1 MKKRTG
7 LCCRLI
13 LCALL
18 LIGCTAVP
26 SSGSSA
32 SASEAVRA
40 GDGNG
45 DSAQGA
51 FSPEDIEQIAIE
63 GTEYTFPLSYDDI
76 QALGWA
82 VSEEGYRLVTS
93 YDVRYVLPMEHETY
107 PGVYLMLYSEYWS
120 VSYDDAQSL
129 EEVLKES
136 GVWGLGVQMDLDQV
150 DLDCV
155 DYPAVSVKGISLG
168 SSLEEVIQTFGEG
181 YDPNYTDQGLYM
193 YQLDTEEEET
203 IRYYW
208 LYFSFQDGKMY
219 ELHAAICY

>member
-1 MKKRTG
+1 
-7 LCCRLI
+7 
-13 LCALL
+13 
-18 LIGCTAVP
+18 
-26 SSGSSA
+26 
-32 SASEAVRA
+32 
-40 GDGNG
+40 
-45 DSAQGA
+45 
-51 FSPEDIEQIAIE
+51 
-63 GTEYTFPLSYDDI
+63 
-76 QALGWA
+76 
-82 VSEEGYRLVTS
+82 
-93 YDVRYVLPMEHETY
+93 MEHETY

-193 YQLDTEEEET
+193 YQLDTEEEAT